1 MDGTWKHDDNPSATK
16 AINYW
21 WGMSAGVIDVICSNR
36 LPIGTKRLVELLK
49 ATISTDM
56 FNPFSGILYSQNGV
70 VSNDVNRSLS
80 PEEIMTMDWL
90 ARNVIGTIPK
100 VEELKE
106 QAEPVIKQQGVIKKE
121 G

>member
-1 MDGTWKHDDNPSATK
+1 MKK

-21 WGMSAGVIDVICSNR
+21 WGMSEGVIDVVFSKY

-49 ATISTDM
+49 ATISTEV

-70 VSNDVNRSLS
+70 VLEQSDQSLS

-90 ARNVIGTIPK
+90 AENVIGIIPGK
-100 VEELKE
+100 EELKE
-106 QAEPVIKQQGVIKKE
+106 QAEPVVKQQGVKKKE